1 MAEVEL
7 TEQKDGAPSLSA
19 PPSANNV
26 VVALVAPSVLRR
38 YLAIFAGVALI
49 TLVLDQASKAW
60 IRAALPMGEQLP
72 LWPGWVHLSHVLNH
86 GAAWGIL
93 GGQRIVLIAVTLL
106 VLVGVLTAASQIVA
120 RGGVA
125 ATGLGLIL
133 GGALGN
139 LIDRALRGAV
149 TDMIDLDTPVLWLQN
164 FPVFNVA
171 DSALTVGVCL
181 LLVDLLILEGRRES
195 VQM

>member
-1 MAEVEL
+1 
-7 TEQKDGAPSLSA
+7 
-19 PPSANNV
+19 
-26 VVALVAPSVLRR
+26 VLRR
-38 YLAIFAGVALI
+38 YLAVFVGV
-49 TLVLDQASKAW
+49 TLATLALDQVSKAW

-72 LWPGWVHLSHVLNH
+72 LWPGWMHLSHVQNH

-106 VLVGVLTAASQIVA
+106 VLVGVLTAARQIVS
-120 RGGVA
+120 RGRVA

-139 LIDRALRGAV
+139 LIDRSLRGAV
-149 TDMIDLDTPVLWLQN
+149 TDMIDLDTPLLWLQN

-171 DSALTVGVCL
+171 DSALTVGVFL
-181 LLVDLLILEGRRES
+181 LLVDLLILEGRREP
-195 VQM
+195 VQN